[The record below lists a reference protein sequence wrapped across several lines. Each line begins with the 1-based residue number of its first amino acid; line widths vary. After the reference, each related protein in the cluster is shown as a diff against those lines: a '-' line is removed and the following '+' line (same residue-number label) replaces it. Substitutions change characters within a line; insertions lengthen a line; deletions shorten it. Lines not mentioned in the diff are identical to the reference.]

1 MLKDQAEELRNKMLS
16 CKIEKIADHYGLQH
30 QLSKSVEEL
39 IELVQAIQEYSF
51 RLGMRDDEISTE
63 HVADEIADVKIM
75 IAQLEYLL
83 ELEEEVNDRVEF
95 KLNRQI
101 DRIKLEKESVQHE
114 M

>member
-1 MLKDQAEELRNKMLS
+1 MLEDRAEELRNKIS
-16 CKIEKIADHYGLQH
+16 SDKIEKIADHYGLQH
-30 QLSKSVEEL
+30 QLYKSVEEL
-39 IELVQAIQEYSF
+39 IELVQAIQDYSF
-51 RLGMRDDEISTE
+51 KLGMRDDEISTE